1 MKKILAGITILTS
14 ALMMSCSSG
23 GEDETPI
30 NAQVI
35 DESPK
40 PKIHFYEDTVFINKS
55 GGSSI
60 AFLSYPNYEDID
72 VVNQNNWI
80 TISSFTN
87 YYDDMLPTAMTY
99 IGAATNTSARERIGY
114 VYFRYKDEPYSARQE
129 LMDTLVVV
137 QLASDSVI
145 TDNNKFYF
153 FDEHASELAVFV
165 PYSDYYTSVDDL
177 WITETTLK
185 RPDTP
190 RCKFNFS
197 IQELPDELDLRVSH
211 ISFTQPK
218 DTKSVARTATIEQRR
233 AIAIKNRVN
242 VMKIDTEHQ
251 LELDLSL
258 AVSGQH
264 MIFKSSDESVATIS
278 NDGKIK
284 ALAKGNTL
292 ITIESEDGKH
302 LTKMPLA
309 VKTLLS
315 QDENN
320 VSIGMGIE
328 IFAGTTG
335 TGVRFFVSIENG
347 SNQDIHLD
355 KLTIKNNG
363 EVAYFENSESVL
375 GTLAA
380 GQHHLLYF
388 NIASSSYEM
397 DCELQYTLDGKQ
409 FTIGEESGIVIQ

>member
-1 MKKILAGITILTS
+1 MTKRILAGIAVLTS
-14 ALMMSCSSG
+14 ALMISCSG
-23 GEDETPI
+23 GGDDEAPV
-30 NAQVI
+30 NSLVI

-40 PKIHFYEDTVFINKS
+40 PKIQFYEDTVFINKS
-55 GGSSI
+55 GGSSMG
-60 AFLSYPNYEDID
+60 FLSYPDYEDID
-72 VVNQNNWI
+72 VVNQNSWI
-80 TISSFTN
+80 TLSPFTN
-87 YYDDMLPTAMTY
+87 YYDDILPTAITN
-99 IGAATNTSARERIGY
+99 IEATANTTNRERIAY
-114 VYFRYKDEPYSARQE
+114 IYFRYKNEPYSTKPE

-137 QLASDSVI
+137 QLTTDSVI

-165 PYSDYYTSVDDL
+165 PYSDYYTSVDDS
-177 WITETTLK
+177 WITETTFK
-185 RPDTP
+185 QPNTP

-197 IQELPDELDLRVSH
+197 IQELPDESDLRVSR
-211 ISFTQPK
+211 ISFDQPK
-218 DTKSVARTATIEQRR
+218 DTKTITRTATIEQRR

-258 AVSGQH
+258 AVSGQNL
-264 MIFKSSDESVATIS
+264 IFKSSDESVATIS
-278 NDGKIK
+278 SDGKIK
-284 ALAKGNTL
+284 AIEKGNTL

-302 LTKMPLA
+302 ITKMPLA

-328 IFAGTTG
+328 ISIGI
-335 TGVRFFVSIENG
+335 RFFISVENG
-347 SNQDIHLD
+347 SDKDIHLD

-363 EVAYFENSESVL
+363 EVVYLENKESVL
-375 GTLAA
+375 GMLAA
-380 GQHHLLYF
+380 GQCRLLYF
-388 NIASSSYEM
+388 TVGANSYAM